1 MTLKSKEIEK
11 MEIDE
16 IDKKISELQVELLKL
31 RLQSKIGTLK
41 NTASIR
47 NTKKDI
53 SRLLT
58 IKAQKEREKPSSSN
72 SKTS

>member
-1 MTLKSKEIEK
+1 MTLKAKEIEK
-11 MEIDE
+11 MEIEE
-16 IDKKISELQVELLKL
+16 IDKKINELQMELLKL

-53 SRLLT
+53 ARLLT
-58 IKAQKEREKPSSSN
+58 IKIRKEREKPSSANSN
-72 SKTS
+72 KT